1 MSSMQSGGTSSKS
14 ARRRT
19 LDEELRNSDG
29 ITEEDL
35 RVLDL
40 EPHVFTA
47 VKTRNERGERKGF
60 LAHGGGAGIPVFMGA
75 ATEEHEDDDIEIIN
89 PPPPPPAPLVP
100 KKPRGRGRAGMRK
113 R

>member
-1 MSSMQSGGTSSKS
+1 MQSGGTSSKS

-47 VKTRNERGERKGF
+47 VGTRNERSERKGF

-75 ATEEHEDDDIEIIN
+75 ATEEHEDDDIEIIE

-100 KKPRGRGRAGMRK
+100 KKARGRGRANAGMRRK
-113 R
+113 